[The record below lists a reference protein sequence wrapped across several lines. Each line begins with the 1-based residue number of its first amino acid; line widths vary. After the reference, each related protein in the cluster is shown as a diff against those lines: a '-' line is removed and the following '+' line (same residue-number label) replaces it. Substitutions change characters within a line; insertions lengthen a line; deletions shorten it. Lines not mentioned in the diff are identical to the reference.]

1 MEGQIIGGPGWLDT
15 DRFDIAAK
23 MMPMTTAE
31 DMLAMVRALLA
42 DRFKL
47 QTHSETRELSVYALV
62 PARSDGRLGNE
73 MRPAGVDCDAL
84 REAQRHG
91 TAPAPARREPGK
103 PLPPCTTTIGFGS
116 FARIESGGMTIAQ
129 LVSALS
135 QLTGRPVLDR
145 TGLSGYFAL
154 KLEFAADAG
163 VGSPLGSPPPGPL
176 PAASIDTPS
185 LFAAIQEQLG
195 LKLDARREP
204 IEVLVIDGVEQPT
217 PD

>member
-1 MEGQIIGGPGWLDT
+1 MRLL
-15 DRFDIAAK
+15 IA
-23 MMPMTTAE
+23 
-31 DMLAMVRALLA
+31 LACV
-42 DRFKL
+42 
-47 QTHSETRELSVYALV
+47 ALV
-62 PARSDGRLGNE
+62 VPIVAADQQNA
-73 MRPAGVDCDAL
+73 PAGPTFDVASVKKSPPPTGTPTIVVCGAL
-84 REAQRHG
+84 REAQRQG

-135 QLTGRPVLDR
+135 QSTGRPVIDR

-154 KLEFAADAG
+154 KLEFAADTG

-176 PAASIDTPS
+176 PAASVDTPS

-195 LKLDARREP
+195 LELDARREP
-204 IEVLVIDGVEQPT
+204 IEVLVIDGVEQPM

>member
-1 MEGQIIGGPGWLDT
+1 M
-15 DRFDIAAK
+15 
-23 MMPMTTAE
+23 
-31 DMLAMVRALLA
+31 
-42 DRFKL
+42 
-47 QTHSETRELSVYALV
+47 
-62 PARSDGRLGNE
+62 RS
-73 MRPAGVDCDAL
+73 AGVDCDAL
-84 REAQRHG
+84 REAQRQG
-91 TAPAPARREPGK
+91 TVPAPARREPGK

-135 QLTGRPVLDR
+135 QSTGRPVIDR

-163 VGSPLGSPPPGPL
+163 VGSPLGPPPPGPV
-176 PAASIDTPS
+176 PAAPPDTPS

-204 IEVLVIDGVEQPT
+204 TEVLVIDRAEQPA